1 MKIQTDYEI
10 LTNLI
15 NQLIKTDN
23 NDNRKRIL
31 IDLEF
36 YLHQYDNAIVFADN
50 HGLELFIQI
59 LNSTNINN
67 DIRDLTSLALGAAFQ
82 G

>member
-10 LTNLI
+10 LINLI
-15 NQLIKTDN
+15 NQFIKIDN